1 LERKKT
7 AAIFPAFGCKYLG
20 SEKEILNEVS
30 DDLRELLSRA
40 EAAVDF
46 DRVEFERR
54 SSGDFEDELQ
64 SQYAAY
70 IISCAQSNILKR
82 SGIRIDYAAG
92 YSMGLYAALFHAE
105 SVTFEQGLDLITVAY
120 EMIRGAATGL
130 DFGTGVI
137 SGLDNDDLRSI
148 VSRRKDLEI
157 INVNNRHSFLIA
169 GFSSSVTRALK
180 AAKKMGALNTKFL
193 DLKLPYHSTA
203 MRDVSREFYRYCS
216 GLRIYDPACC
226 IISTVDAREITAWEE
241 VLGDL
246 ADNIYRNINW
256 LAAMERMVAARV
268 DAFVECGPGKSLYR
282 ISQFIEGGFSVYH
295 LAMLQELLASDR
307 VCSHADALDL
317 RRA

>member
-1 LERKKT
+1 MERKKT

-193 DLKLPYHSTA
+193 DLKRPYHSTA

-226 IISTVDAREITAWEE
+226 IISTVDAREITAWED

-295 LAMLQELLASDR
+295 LALLHELLASDR